1 MYWSSLIPVSIIATQ
16 LPLLE
21 FFQILVCCTF
31 GCNYFIYFEVTIQSH
46 ALLNIVN

>member
-1 MYWSSLIPVSIIATQ
+1 MYCSSLIPVSFIATQ

-21 FFQILVCCTF
+21 FFQILVVAHLVTIIS
-31 GCNYFIYFEVTIQSH
+31 YIFEVTIQSH